1 MTDTQDRLN
10 CDKLRIDDMDK
21 DTTMSTQFTRFV
33 LAIVT
38 ACLLG
43 CGSTAQT
50 VPVVTNFD
58 ANKYLGTWYEIA
70 RLDF

>member
-1 MTDTQDRLN
+1 
-10 CDKLRIDDMDK
+10 
-21 DTTMSTQFTRFV
+21 MSTKFTRFIIAV
-33 LAIVT
+33 VT

-58 ANKYLGTWYEIA
+58 AHK
-70 RLDF
+70 